1 MAVVTLDEAKAYLN
15 ISSTSTTS
23 DAELGEFIDRAVAA
37 IAARCGP
44 LEATEKTS
52 RVRGGWS
59 ALALPVRPV
68 VSLTSITPL
77 GEAALTVDDYLV
89 TEGGIV
95 EPEAGGWFGSRW
107 YDVVYQAGRATV
119 PDDLRLGVL
128 EMLRHLWDTQR
139 AGGSRRVG
147 SGSSDSTANTI
158 PGAAYL
164 FPFRVE
170 QLIAPHVQVGI

>member
-1 MAVVTLDEAKAYLN
+1 MIPIGRAR
-15 ISSTSTTS
+15 SPSCSTT
-23 DAELGEFIDRAVAA
+23 DASAQGRERL
-37 IAARCGP
+37 
-44 LEATEKTS
+44 
-52 RVRGGWS
+52 VRGQHGGEQ
-59 ALALPVRPV
+59 V
-68 VSLTSITPL
+68 TPL

-119 PDDLRLGVL
+119 PDDLRMGVL